1 MKSIVLNGT
10 FYRKFSL
17 APKIFIFISRKAE
30 GVKLKLLPN
39 MEKSD
44 WELSK
49 ENIQPL
55 RSGRKA
61 ATLAKVGLSCRTTK
75 EMQDIKR

>member
-1 MKSIVLNGT
+1 MYHNIN
-10 FYRKFSL
+10 FSE
-17 APKIFIFISRKAE
+17 KME
-30 GVKLKLLPN
+30 GVKLKILPN
-39 MEKSD
+39 MEESD

-61 ATLAKVGLSCRTTK
+61 ATLAKVGVSGRTTK
-75 EMQDIKR
+75 EMQDIQK

>member
-1 MKSIVLNGT
+1 MDS
-10 FYRKFSL
+10 
-17 APKIFIFISRKAE
+17 AE
-30 GVKLKLLPN
+30 
-39 MEKSD
+39 

-61 ATLAKVGLSCRTTK
+61 STLINAGGLSNRTK
-75 EMQDIKR
+75 EIQDEKK

>member
-1 MKSIVLNGT
+1 M
-10 FYRKFSL
+10 R
-17 APKIFIFISRKAE
+17 
-30 GVKLKLLPN
+30 LKMN
-39 MEKSD
+39 TSD

-61 ATLAKVGLSCRTTK
+61 AALANVGGLTPKCRTK
-75 EMQDIKR
+75 EIQDEKK

>member
-1 MKSIVLNGT
+1 MDQT
-10 FYRKFSL
+10 
-17 APKIFIFISRKAE
+17 P
-30 GVKLKLLPN
+30 P
-39 MEKSD
+39 

-61 ATLAKVGLSCRTTK
+61 SAMAGNSSSGNVSLGAVAVDTYSASVVEREK
-75 EMQDIKR
+75 EIREKKA

>member
-1 MKSIVLNGT
+1 MES
-10 FYRKFSL
+10 
-17 APKIFIFISRKAE
+17 AE
-30 GVKLKLLPN
+30 
-39 MEKSD
+39 

-61 ATLAKVGLSCRTTK
+61 STLTNAGGVSSQTK
-75 EMQDIKR
+75 EIQDEKK